1 MSVRDDRDRHVI
13 TMIATKIIFEIVLAY
28 VRDGNAL
35 NGFAWVFKV
44 SCGAR
49 EGVRAIE
56 ASNLDYRLAEGP
68 GEH

>member
-1 MSVRDDRDRHVI
+1 
-13 TMIATKIIFEIVLAY
+13 MIATKIIFEIVLAY

-44 SCGAR
+44 SCGAG